1 MTHNL
6 IFVGIDV
13 GKTELFVN
21 VNASETSFCVPNSED
36 GHAALAARLCALG
49 EDKAAIRIGFEA
61 TGGYETALWL
71 ALTED
76 GFLPRQLP
84 PARIKAFGRSKGGKA
99 KTDPIDARLIC
110 RFMMENP
117 SVGKLL
123 QPQILRDLNALTAKR
138 RQLVKIRAMLAC
150 QRHHQRGAFIDDLGR
165 EHAMLL
171 DAQITAVETRI
182 HGIIK
187 DDAELAAKA
196 ERLISVPGVG
206 PVTAMTLLGEMP
218 ELGHVSG
225 KEIAALAGLAPIA
238 RDSGSKQGKRFI
250 NGGRKPVRD
259 TLYQAALVA
268 AQHNRPLMD
277 FYQRLKQNGKPVKAA
292 LIAVAR
298 RLLTILNALI
308 AKKQMWKPI

>member
-1 MTHNL
+1 MTYNL

-13 GKTELFVN
+13 GKAELFVN
-21 VNASETSFCVPNSED
+21 VNASETSFSLPNSDD
-36 GHAALAARLCALG
+36 GHAALAEKLDTLG
-49 EDKAAIRIGFEA
+49 DDKSTFRIGFEA

-71 ALTED
+71 ALTRA

-117 SVGKLL
+117 GAGKLL

-150 QRHHQRGAFIDDLGR
+150 QRHHQRGAFVDELGQ
-165 EHAMLL
+165 EHTMLL

-182 HGIIK
+182 QHIIS
-187 DDAELAAKA
+187 DDAELAVKA

-206 PVTAMTLLGEMP
+206 PVTAMTLIGEMP

-225 KEIAALAGLAPIA
+225 KQIAALAGLAPIA
-238 RDSGSKQGKRFI
+238 RDSGSKLGKRFI

-268 AQHNRPLMD
+268 AQHNKPLKT
-277 FYQRLKQNGKPVKAA
+277 FYQRLKKTGKPVKLA

-298 RLLTILNALI
+298 RLLTILNAI
-308 AKKQMWKPI
+308 TAKKQMWEPI